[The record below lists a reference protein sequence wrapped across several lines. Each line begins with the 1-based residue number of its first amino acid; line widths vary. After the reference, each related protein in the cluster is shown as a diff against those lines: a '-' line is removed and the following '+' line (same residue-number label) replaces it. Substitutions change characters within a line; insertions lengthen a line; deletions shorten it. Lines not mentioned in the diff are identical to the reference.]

1 MITAKPDQ
9 QPKRRRLLTWLSKAV
24 LAGAALA
31 ALLLVLLV
39 GYVTFWP
46 FEVRGQGL
54 TTNVLADDGELLTSI
69 YVENRRSVSLE
80 EISPHFLQAVIA
92 VEDARFYRHHGIDFI
107 RLGKVILINL
117 QSGSRSQG
125 ASTLTQQLARLLYL
139 SLDKSYV
146 RKAKEAVIALQ
157 LEQHLSKDEILEMYV
172 NQNYMGHGLYGIQ
185 NCAQFYYGKDAKD
198 LTLAQSAMLA
208 GVIQIP
214 EGYSLI
220 RHFDNARNR
229 QRIVLNR
236 MVAVGDITEEQADE
250 AYADEAGV
258 RPIKQV
264 GSQLSAGYVKEA
276 IVNHLDDKYLNGAQ
290 YAYKGGLT
298 VQTTINRELQSAAE
312 KAVADGF
319 AYLESRGVL
328 RKDQDG
334 NILANVALIALD
346 PKTGEIRAMVGG
358 KNYRESTYN
367 RVYAKRPP
375 GSTFKPL
382 VYAEALRLGKTT
394 LATPI
399 LSAPVT
405 FEIPG
410 QQPWKPSN
418 FGGTFANKE
427 LTVREAIV
435 QSDNVIAAKVMAD
448 LGPAQVVELAR
459 ALGMNLQPNDAVLS
473 LALGTKDVTPL
484 ELAVA
489 FAAFAN
495 GGLRVEPT
503 MIKQVTGPDSQVWEK
518 ALTST
523 ATRVMDERITWLITD
538 ALRDVLTDGTGK
550 PVLQWYSDERAAAKT
565 GTTDA
570 NGKINSA
577 WLAGYTPDLV
587 TVVYIGADDY
597 NQPIAT
603 RNDVGGGGIA
613 GAVWGRFMAQAAT
626 ILPSTPL
633 TERPEGVVELEACT
647 SSGYKATFLCP
658 DELRQKEYFLAEF
671 APTAGCPVHGGIP
684 LPEDGLSWWQRL
696 FPGLFGNP

>member
-1 MITAKPDQ
+1 MATAKTEQ
-9 QPKRRRLLTWLSKAV
+9 QPKKRRLLTWLGKAV
-24 LAGAALA
+24 LAGAALSA
-31 ALLLVLLV
+31 ILLVLLI

-46 FEVRGQGL
+46 FEVRSQDS
-54 TTNVLADDGELLTSI
+54 TTNVLAADGELLTSI
-69 YVENRRSVSLE
+69 YVENRRPVVLDQ
-80 EISPHFLQAVIA
+80 ISPDFLQAVIA
-92 VEDARFYRHHGIDFI
+92 VEDGRFYRHHGIDFI
-107 RLGKVILINL
+107 RLGKAILVNL

-125 ASTLTQQLARLLYL
+125 ASTITQQLARLLYL
-139 SLDKSYV
+139 SLEKSYV

-172 NQNYMGHGLYGIQ
+172 NEHYMGHGLYGVQ
-185 NCAQFYYGKDAKD
+185 NCSQFYYGKNAKD

-208 GVIQIP
+208 GLFQNP

-220 RHFDNARNR
+220 RHFETARNR
-229 QRIVLNR
+229 QKTVLYR
-236 MVAVGDITEEQADE
+236 MVTVGAITQAQADE
-250 AYADEAGV
+250 AYADETGV
-258 RPIKQV
+258 MPIKQT
-264 GSQLSAGYVKEA
+264 GSQISAGYVKEA
-276 IVNHLDDKYLNGAQ
+276 IVNHLDDNYLNGAQ

-298 VQTTINRELQSAAE
+298 VQTTINRELQLAAE
-312 KAVADGF
+312 QAVADGF
-319 AYLESRGVL
+319 AYLDSRGVL

-358 KNYRESTYN
+358 KSYRESTYN

-410 QQPWKPSN
+410 QQPWQPSN
-418 FGGTFANKE
+418 FGGTFANAE
-427 LTVREAIV
+427 LTVRQAIV

-448 LGPAQVVELAR
+448 VGPAQVVELAQ
-459 ALGMNLQPNDAVLS
+459 ALGINLKPSDAVLS
-473 LALGTKDVTPL
+473 LSLGTKDVTPL

-503 MIKQVTGPDSQVWEK
+503 MIQQVTGPQDDVWE
-518 ALTST
+518 T
-523 ATRVMDERITWLITD
+523 ATANQTARVLDERITWLITD
-538 ALRDVLTDGTGK
+538 VLRDVLTEGTGT

-565 GTTDA
+565 GTTGA

-577 WLAGYTPDLV
+577 WIAGYTPDLV

-597 NQPIAT
+597 NQPIST
-603 RNDVGGGGIA
+603 NNNVGGGGIA
-613 GAVWGRFMAQAAT
+613 GAVWGRFMAAAAK

-633 TERPEGVVELEACT
+633 SAQPDGVIELETCT

-658 DELRQKEYFLAEF
+658 EEQRQKEYFLSEY